1 MEIKHLTFSYGEKRI
16 LNDIS
21 LSFTQNSITTLLGA
35 NGSGKTTLFNL
46 CTKNLNPDRGMIM
59 IDRTNIFDISQK
71 KFAEK
76 VAIVHQQNR
85 IMGDINVRR
94 LVSYGRTPYM
104 KLMRGYSDEDNDAID
119 WAIEVTGLNDI
130 SDKPICSLSGG
141 QRQRVWIAMSLAQKS
156 DFLFLDEPTTYL
168 DIKYQIE
175 ILELVR
181 YLNKNLGITIVMV
194 LHDINQALKYSDEVI
209 GLKDGEIVFAGT
221 PDEVITDE
229 SVSNLYDITL
239 AVEELNKVK
248 FVMPKR
254 Q

>member
-1 MEIKHLTFSYGEKRI
+1 MEVKHLTFSYGENKI

-21 LSFTQNSITTLLGA
+21 LGFKENAITTLLGA

-59 IDRTNIFDISQK
+59 IGRTNIFDINQK
-71 KFAEK
+71 KFAEQ

-85 IMGDINVRR
+85 IMGDINVRQ

-104 KLMRGYSDEDNDAID
+104 KLMRGYSAEDNDAID
-119 WAIEVTGLNDI
+119 WAIEVTGLGDI
-130 SDKPICSLSGG
+130 SDKPIGALSGG

-156 DFLFLDEPTTYL
+156 NFLFLDEPTTYL

-181 YLNKNLGITIVMV
+181 HLNRNLGITIVMV

-209 GLKDGEIVFAGT
+209 GLKDGKIVFAET
-221 PDEVITDE
+221 PDD
-229 SVSNLYDITL
+229 S
-239 AVEELNKVK
+239 
-248 FVMPKR
+248 
-254 Q
+254 